1 MLNQVVLVGRIT
13 SIPEEEKKDKIIIAV
28 PRAYKNADGE
38 YENDFITIQLFKS
51 LSENAFEYLTT
62 GDLVGV
68 KGRLQTKDDKVI
80 VCAEKLTFLSS
91 KREDGEQNFCSLF
104 FIGGIMK
111 KYIID
116 SLIEKLEYLKDENRR
131 FYGCDLS
138 YELWESENIDGTI
151 TYNSYQAKE
160 FIKKYYDDIG
170 EVWEE
175 LNFNFD
181 QDYLSKFNMFDNPE
195 KFMLLVVM
203 EVSSYLL
210 GKCQLIDKYWN
221 DETILTNYKIEKLI
235 KQLKEINDGGE
246 IYA

>member
-1 MLNQVVLVGRIT
+1 
-13 SIPEEEKKDKIIIAV
+13 
-28 PRAYKNADGE
+28 
-38 YENDFITIQLFKS
+38 
-51 LSENAFEYLTT
+51 
-62 GDLVGV
+62 
-68 KGRLQTKDDKVI
+68 
-80 VCAEKLTFLSS
+80 
-91 KREDGEQNFCSLF
+91 
-104 FIGGIMK
+104 MK

-116 SLIEKLEYLKDENRR
+116 SLIEKLEYLKDENRK

-181 QDYLSKFNMFDNPE
+181 QDYLSNFNMFDNPE
-195 KFMLLVVM
+195 KFMLLVVL
-203 EVSSYLL
+203 EASSYLL

-235 KQLKEINDGGE
+235 KQLNEINDGGE

>member
-1 MLNQVVLVGRIT
+1 
-13 SIPEEEKKDKIIIAV
+13 
-28 PRAYKNADGE
+28 
-38 YENDFITIQLFKS
+38 
-51 LSENAFEYLTT
+51 
-62 GDLVGV
+62 
-68 KGRLQTKDDKVI
+68 
-80 VCAEKLTFLSS
+80 
-91 KREDGEQNFCSLF
+91 
-104 FIGGIMK
+104 MK

-116 SLIEKLEYLKDENRR
+116 SLIEKLEYLKDENRK

-195 KFMLLVVM
+195 KFMLLIVL
-203 EVSSYLL
+203 EASSYLL

-235 KQLKEINDGGE
+235 KQLNEINDGGE